1 MSLLFLINSDTAV
14 VMNLR
19 GIFTFTLLM
28 SLKCTILASGEL
40 SIVLENAQLLSSKD
54 YAHIVNMKQEDGF
67 QSDCYEIFQQSGG
80 KAKDGLYII
89 QLMKDLIVV
98 YCDMQSAEG
107 GWTVIQHITVN
118 SSLDFDRTWQ
128 DYKQG
133 FGLISDDHWL
143 GNEFMHRLTSKP
155 GAYKLGIKLI
165 DMNGEMK
172 WAEYDPFRIDDEES
186 KYKIRLGLY
195 QGTAADALTQDTEAY
210 VHDNQKFTTKDSD
223 NDNYFRNCA
232 KLELNG
238 VPGGGWWYNACAG
251 ANLNRRNVVYWQN
264 DCNKDNL
271 CKYAWMMV
279 KPNKLV
285 KCINSPRDE
294 L

>member
-1 MSLLFLINSDTAV
+1 
-14 VMNLR
+14 MNFR
-19 GIFTFTLLM
+19 GFFTFILLT
-28 SLKCTILASGEL
+28 SLKCNILASAEL
-40 SIVLENAQLLSSKD
+40 PVVLENAHLLSSKD
-54 YAHIVNMKQEDGF
+54 YVHIINMKQEGGF
-67 QSDCYEIFQQSGG
+67 QNDCYEIFQQSEG
-80 KAKDGLYII
+80 KAKDGLYVIR
-89 QLMKDLIVV
+89 LMKDLIVV

-107 GWTVIQHITVN
+107 GWTVIQHITAN

-133 FGLISDDHWL
+133 FGLVNGDHWL

-155 GAYKLGIKLI
+155 SPYKLGIKLI

-172 WAEYDPFRIDDEES
+172 WGEYDPFRIEGEES
-186 KYKIRLGLY
+186 RYKIRLGLY
-195 QGTAADALTQDTEAY
+195 QGTATDALTQDTETY
-210 VHDNQKFTTKDSD
+210 NHDNQEFTTKDRD
-223 NDNYFRNCA
+223 NDNYFQNCA
-232 KLELNG
+232 KLELHG
-238 VPGGGWWYNACAG
+238 IPGGGWWYNACAG

-279 KPNKLV
+279 KPNSKLV
-285 KCINSPRDE
+285 NCSNSPHDE